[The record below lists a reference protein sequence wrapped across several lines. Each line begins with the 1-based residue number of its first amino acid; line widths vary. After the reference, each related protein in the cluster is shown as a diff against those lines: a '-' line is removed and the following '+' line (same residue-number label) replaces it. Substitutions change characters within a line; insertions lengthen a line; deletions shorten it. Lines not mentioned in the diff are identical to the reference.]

1 MDKKINFLDG
11 KGLYYSFLAGAQKVF
26 ENQHQLNK
34 INVFPVADAD
44 TGTNFASTMRSIIE
58 MVEPNSNVKLTAD
71 SLANAALVG
80 ARGNSGII
88 FAQFLYGFSTELD
101 DSGNLTVQRFASVM
115 KESVKYAYQAI
126 TNPVEGTMITVIREW
141 ADYLY
146 QIKDTIDD
154 FNLLMVSSLEIARVS
169 LERTKQKLQ
178 ALAKANV
185 VDAGAKAFVLFLEG
199 IIEFFSS
206 GLKMLLGSRKAS
218 KVEELTAIA
227 HDEITFRYCTEAL
240 ISGNNIDHQKIKK
253 EISFMGDSL
262 VVAGSPSKTR
272 VHIHTDNPSG
282 VFYRLLQHGQI
293 AYQKIDDMVFQN
305 DVASAR
311 RPKVAILTDS
321 TSDIPRLLLDKLK
334 IHTVPL
340 NVHFGENYF
349 LDGLSISGKQFRKL
363 FYSTKDYPSTSQPSY
378 KDFVNKYA
386 YLLTQYESV
395 ISIHIS
401 GAMSGTWSN
410 SSKAAEKVMAENN
423 KAISVLDSAKLSA
436 SLGLQVLRA
445 AEMAAAGASHEEI
458 TNAVNAWK
466 TKTHMFV
473 TSTTVKYMV
482 KSGRLS
488 PTKGFIANLLKIKPV
503 VGVNAEGKSEKVG
516 KAFTEAGSAKLVLEK
531 VKKIAEKENIW
542 NYAITHFNNIGTA
555 NWYANEIE
563 KLTGKKPII
572 LSEISPVLAIN
583 AGPGVVAVNILTE

>member
-1 MDKKINFLDG
+1 MDTKFSILDG

-44 TGTNFASTMRSIIE
+44 TGTNFASTMRSIID
-58 MVEPNSNVKLTAD
+58 MVEPVDDLKTTAE

-88 FAQFLYGFSTELD
+88 FAQFLYGFSNEID
-101 DSGNLTVQRFASVM
+101 VNGPLTASRFASIV

-141 ADYLY
+141 ADYMY
-146 QIKDTIDD
+146 QLKDTFDD
-154 FNLLMVSSLEIARVS
+154 FNLLMTHSLEKARES
-169 LERTKQKLQ
+169 LEQTRMKLQ

-199 IIEFFSS
+199 IIEFFRT

-218 KVEELTAIA
+218 KVEDLSAIT

-240 ISGNNIDHQKIKK
+240 ISGESIDHNKIRK
-253 EISFMGDSL
+253 EIAFMGDSL

-272 VHIHTDNPSG
+272 IHIHTDKPSS
-282 VFYRLLQHGQI
+282 VFYRLFNHGQI
-293 AYQKIDDMVFQN
+293 TYQKIDDMVFQN
-305 DVASAR
+305 AVASSAR
-311 RPKVAILTDS
+311 PRVAILTDS
-321 TSDIPRLLLDKLK
+321 TCDIPRVLLATYH
-334 IHTVPL
+334 IHVVPL
-340 NVHFGENYF
+340 NVHFGPNYF

-363 FYSTKDYPSTSQPSY
+363 FFSSKIYPSTSQPGY
-378 KDFVNKYA
+378 QDFVNRYA
-386 YLLTQYESV
+386 YLHTQYDSV

-401 GAMSGTWSN
+401 SAMSGTWSN
-410 SSKAAEKVMAENN
+410 SAKAAEKIAAENN
-423 KAISVLDSAKLSA
+423 KPITVFDSAKLSA
-436 SLGLQVLRA
+436 SLGLIVLRA
-445 AEMAAAGASHEEI
+445 AMEAAAGASHEEI
-458 TNAVNAWK
+458 LENLEKWK
-466 TKTHMFV
+466 HKTHMYV

-503 VGVNAEGKSEKVG
+503 ITVNTDGRSEKCG
-516 KAFTEAGSAKLVLEK
+516 KAFTEGGTAKLVLEK
-531 VKKIAEKENIW
+531 LKKIIDKEKVW
-542 NYAITHFNNIGTA
+542 NYAITHFNNIGMA
-555 NWYANEIE
+555 NWYASEIE
-563 KLTGKKPII
+563 KLTGTPPVI
-572 LSEISPVLAIN
+572 LTEISPVLGIN
-583 AGPGVVAVNILTE
+583 AGPGVVAVNILME

>member
-1 MDKKINFLDG
+1 VNKKINFLDG
-11 KGLYYSFLAGAQKVF
+11 KGLYYSFLAGAQKIF
-26 ENQHQLNK
+26 ENQHHLNK

-58 MVEPNSNVKLTAD
+58 MVEPNSSIKMTAD

-141 ADYLY
+141 ADYMY

-154 FNLLMVSSLEIARVS
+154 FNLLMVNSLEIAKVS
-169 LERTKQKLQ
+169 LDRTKQKLQ

-199 IIEFFSS
+199 IIEFFTS
-206 GLKMLLGSRKAS
+206 GLKMLLGSRNAS
-218 KVEELTAIA
+218 RVEDLPAIA
-227 HDEITFRYCTEAL
+227 HEDITFRFCTEAL
-240 ISGNNIDHQKIKK
+240 ISGNNIDHHKIKK

-282 VFYRLLQHGQI
+282 VFYRLLPHGQI

-305 DVASAR
+305 DVASAQ

-321 TSDIPRLLLDKLK
+321 TSDIPRLLLDKHK

-363 FYSTKDYPSTSQPSY
+363 FFSSKDYPSTSQPAF

-401 GAMSGTWSN
+401 GAMSGTWNN
-410 SSKAAEKVMAENN
+410 SLKAAEKVMAENN
-423 KAISVLDSAKLSA
+423 KSITVLDSAKLSA

-445 AEMAAAGASHEEI
+445 AEMAEAGASHAEI
-458 TNAVNAWK
+458 TAAINSWK

-503 VGVNAEGKSEKVG
+503 VGVNAEGKSEEVG
-516 KAFTEAGSAKLVLEK
+516 KAFTEAGSARLVLEK
-531 VKKIAEKENIW
+531 VKKITDKENIW

-555 NWYANEIE
+555 NWYATEIE